1 MAEISWIKLTINMFD
16 DEKIKL
22 IQAMPDSDSI
32 IIIWIRLLTLAGKTN
47 DDGRIYIDEDLP
59 YTDEIL
65 STLFNKP
72 LNTIRLALDTLRK
85 FKMIET
91 SESGHIEVINWEK
104 HQNIDGMERIKKLNA
119 EKQKRYRE
127 RKKLERLRLEQGEGV
142 ADDDALRNDTVTGYG
157 TSPNRIREDIE
168 EDIDKD
174 INNKEGRK
182 PAPRTYDAS
191 SDYYLLSEFLYEKM
205 LENNPEAKQPDLN
218 AWSDH
223 IRKMVEIDKRT
234 IEKIRNMIIW
244 SQEDSFWKGNIL
256 STRKLRDKY
265 DQMRVQ
271 ALEDTKDKKSKF
283 FYGGSPKIEKEPDWF
298 NNDQQTGPD
307 ELIDEDKQ
315 QEFAE
320 RLKRFREGVT
330 SAND

>member
-72 LNTIRLALDTLRK
+72 LNTIRLAIDTLRK

-91 SESGHIEVINWEK
+91 NEAGHIEVINWEK
-104 HQNIDGMERIKKLNA
+104 HQNIDGMERIRKLNA

-127 RKKLERLRLEQGEGV
+127 RKKLKQLRLEQGEGV
-142 ADDDALRNDTVTGYG
+142 ADDDALRNANVTHDG
-157 TSPNRIREDIE
+157 TSPNRIREDIDI
-168 EDIDKD
+168 DIDKE

-182 PAPRTYDAS
+182 PAPRIYES
-191 SDYYLLSEFLYEKM
+191 SSEYYQLSEFLFEKM
-205 LENNPEAKQPDLN
+205 LENNPEAKKPDFN
-218 AWSDH
+218 AWADH
-223 IRKMVEIDKRT
+223 IRKMVEIDNRSVDKV
-234 IEKIRNMIIW
+234 RNMILW

-256 STRKLRDKY
+256 STRKLREKY

-271 ALEDTKDKKSKF
+271 ALEDSKDKKSKF
-283 FYGGSPKIEKEPDWF
+283 FYGGTPKVEKKPDWM
-298 NNDQQTGPD
+298 D
-307 ELIDEDKQ
+307 EPQPTEEEMISPEKQ
-315 QEFAE
+315 AEFEE
-320 RLKRFREGVT
+320 RLSKFRAGKKEEG
-330 SAND
+330 A